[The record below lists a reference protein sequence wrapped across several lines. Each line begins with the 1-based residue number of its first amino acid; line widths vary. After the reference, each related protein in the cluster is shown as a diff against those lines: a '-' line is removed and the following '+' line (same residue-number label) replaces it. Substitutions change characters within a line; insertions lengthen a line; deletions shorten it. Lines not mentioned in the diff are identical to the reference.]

1 MREHSIVKTMD
12 GRGHFHRKK
21 RRGVCVGLLLG
32 VLGLACGV
40 AYAGATPPAFQAG
53 EAFIYK
59 FSVGTIEAGQ
69 ARMSVGVPERHQGTR
84 LVAIQADAH
93 SLPWLGLFVR
103 LDDTYQVILEVDR
116 LLPRRVVSNETGLR
130 VRSIRAELEGHRV
143 KLRFTTPNQDQQYQ
157 RVLPGLARDPV
168 AALFALR
175 AAPLAE
181 GERIVQLM
189 LDGVALYQVSCTVV
203 GREELRLGSEQDPT
217 PPRPRTIRAIH
228 IEALAQRID
237 DLGRPT
243 SQPPRRFRI
252 WLSDDERRIPCRLTG
267 DTDLGE
273 GRLELTSYIPPGDA
287 PAGLE
292 GGAVTRPRQGPAR
305 PRSYGS
311 GGGISP

>member
-1 MREHSIVKTMD
+1 MKTMG
-12 GRGHFHRKK
+12 GRGHFFFTSSICLNEA
-21 RRGVCVGLLLG
+21 RRGVCAGILLG

-40 AYAGATPPAFQAG
+40 AGARSTPAAFQAG
-53 EAFIYK
+53 EAFVYK
-59 FSVGTIEAGQ
+59 FSVGAIEAGQ
-69 ARMSVGVPERHQGTR
+69 ARMSVGLPERHQGTR
-84 LVAIQADAH
+84 LVAVQADAH

-103 LDDTYQVILEVDR
+103 LDDTYQVVLEADR
-116 LLPRRVVSNETGLR
+116 LLPRRVVSNETGVR
-130 VRSIRAELEGHRV
+130 VRTVRAELEGHRV
-143 KLRFTTPNQDQQYQ
+143 KLRFTTPEKDQQYQ

-203 GREELRLGSEQDPT
+203 AREELRLGSELDPT
-217 PPRPRTIRAIH
+217 PPRTIRAIH
-228 IEALAQRID
+228 IEGQAQRID

-252 WLSDDERRIPCRLTG
+252 WLSDDERRVPCRLTG

-292 GGAVTRPRQGPAR
+292 GGAITRPRQEPAR
-305 PRSYGS
+305 RRAEDSS
-311 GGGISP
+311 GGIVP

>member
-1 MREHSIVKTMD
+1 MGI
-12 GRGHFHRKK
+12 
-21 RRGVCVGLLLG
+21 LLG
-32 VLGLACGV
+32 VCGLPRPGV
-40 AYAGATPPAFQAG
+40 VARAHTVPAAFRAG

-59 FSVGTIEAGQ
+59 FSVGAIEAGQ
-69 ARMSVGVPERHQGTR
+69 ARMSVGIPERHEGTP

-93 SLPWLGLFVR
+93 SLPWVGLFVR
-103 LDDTYQVILEVDR
+103 LDDTYQVVLEVER
-116 LLPRRVVSNETGLR
+116 LLPRRVVSQETGVR
-130 VRSIRAELEGHRV
+130 VRTVRAELEGQRV
-143 KLRFTTPNQDQQYQ
+143 KVRFTTPQQDQQYQ

-168 AALFALR
+168 TALFALR

-181 GERIVQLM
+181 GDRIVQLM

-203 GREELRLGSEQDPT
+203 AREELRLGSEQDT
-217 PPRPRTIRAIH
+217 TAPRPRAIRAIH
-228 IEALAQRID
+228 IEAVAQRID

-292 GGAVTRPRQGPAR
+292 GRAATRPRQEPAR
-305 PRSYGS
+305 RRRDDSS
-311 GGGISP
+311 GGISP

>member
-1 MREHSIVKTMD
+1 MSGQGRIYRKR
-12 GRGHFHRKK
+12 GRGVF
-21 RRGVCVGLLLG
+21 LG
-32 VLGLACGV
+32 VLLGGLGLTGEV
-40 AYAGATPPAFQAG
+40 AEARAVRAAFQAG
-53 EAFIYK
+53 EAFVYK

-69 ARMSVGVPERHQGTR
+69 ARMSVGIPERHEGSR

-93 SLPWLGLFVR
+93 SLPWLGLLVR
-103 LDDTYQVILEVDR
+103 LDDTYQVILEADR

-130 VRSIRAELEGHRV
+130 ERSIRAELEGHRV
-143 KLRFTTPNQDQQYQ
+143 KLRFTTPKEDQQYQ

-181 GERIVQLM
+181 GERIDQLM
-189 LDGVALYQVSCTVV
+189 LDGVALYRVSCTVV
-203 GREELRLGSEQDPT
+203 AREELRLGSEQDPA
-217 PPRPRTIRAIH
+217 PPRTIRAIH
-228 IEALAQRID
+228 IEAQAQRID

-273 GRLELTSYIPPGDA
+273 GRLELMSYIPPGDA
-287 PAGLE
+287 PAGVE
-292 GGAVTRPRQGPAR
+292 GGAGSRVRQEPAR
-305 PRSYGS
+305 SRTYDSS
-311 GGGISP
+311 GGISP

>member
-1 MREHSIVKTMD
+1 MG
-12 GRGHFHRKK
+12 GRGHFFFSTKK
-21 RRGVCVGLLLG
+21 ARRGACAGILLG

-40 AYAGATPPAFQAG
+40 AAARSSPAAFQAG
-53 EAFIYK
+53 ESFIYK
-59 FSVGTIEAGQ
+59 FSVGAIEAGQ
-69 ARMSVGVPERHQGTR
+69 ARMSVGIPERHQGTR
-84 LVAIQADAH
+84 LVAVQADAH

-103 LDDTYQVILEVDR
+103 LDDTYQVVLEADR
-116 LLPRRVVSNETGLR
+116 LLPRRVVSNETGVR
-130 VRSIRAELEGHRV
+130 VRTVRAEMEGHRV
-143 KLRFTTPNQDQQYQ
+143 KLRFTTPEKDQQSQ

-203 GREELRLGSEQDPT
+203 AREALRLGNELDPT
-217 PPRPRTIRAIH
+217 PPRTVRAIH
-228 IEALAQRID
+228 IEAQAQRID

-252 WLSDDERRIPCRLTG
+252 WLSDDERRVPWRLTG

-287 PAGLE
+287 PAGFE
-292 GGAVTRPRQGPAR
+292 GGAATRPRQEPAR
-305 PRSYGS
+305 RRTDDSS
-311 GGGISP
+311 GGIAP